1 MVISTQIEM
10 KRLLKRQYV
19 NAVTKSITS
28 LVLASGLTIGIPL
41 YFRSVKNPVDF
52 VVNGL
57 GFISSSLLCVYA
69 YVSANEIKEYGGK
82 LKMFTE
88 LEKDR
93 FIKEQ
98 LISQETYLNQI
109 TQQYQTVNIEP
120 EYYPEVPTALHH
132 HTTLQNDT
140 TIDIQES
147 HAPLHDEQCTNAL
160 QPTTDLL
167 CPECNSNDVKSNGS
181 SRGKKRY
188 LCNNCNKTF
197 GV

>member
-1 MVISTQIEM
+1 MVISTQTEM
-10 KRLLKRQYV
+10 KKLLAQQYAT
-19 NAVTKSITS
+19 AVTKSVGS
-28 LVLASGLTIGIPL
+28 LVLASALTIGIPL

-120 EYYPEVPTALHH
+120 EYYHSEPSQNIDVSHH
-132 HTTLQNDT
+132 NQHSPVTELTVINEEITECSHCGSQNINKNG
-140 TIDIQES
+140 TID
-147 HAPLHDEQCTNAL
+147 
-160 QPTTDLL
+160 
-167 CPECNSNDVKSNGS
+167 
-181 SRGKKRY
+181 GKQRY
-188 LCNNCNKTF
+188 KCKDCNKTF

>member
-1 MVISTQIEM
+1 MVISTQTEM

-19 NAVTKSITS
+19 NAVTKSLTS
-28 LVLASGLTIGIPL
+28 LVLASGLTVGIPL
-41 YFRSVKNPVDF
+41 YFRSLKNPVDF

-57 GFISSSLLCVYA
+57 GFITSSLLCVYA
-69 YVSANEIKEYGGK
+69 YVSANEVKEYGGK

-120 EYYPEVPTALHH
+120 EYYPTDPSQLIPVSHGDSP
-132 HTTLQNDT
+132 
-140 TIDIQES
+140 ES
-147 HAPLHDEQCTNAL
+147 LPESDGINHEPAH
-160 QPTTDLL
+160 
-167 CPECNSNDVKSNGS
+167 CPHCESENINKNGFSNGVQ
-181 SRGKKRY
+181 RYKCKDCKKS
-188 LCNNCNKTF
+188 F
-197 GV
+197 